1 MKKAFHA
8 GQFFQAIGEDFSTL
22 EKSERV
28 INADV
33 LDAWFNPSPK
43 VLEKIKNYLPF
54 VVRTSPPNYSE
65 GLVETISRFRGVPKQ
80 NILTGGGSSDL
91 IFTFFP
97 KMLEKNDKVIIL
109 DPMYGEYQHILENV
123 IGTNVIRFKLEKQN
137 GFQINTNLLIE
148 KINTDMPKMVV
159 LVNPNSPTGQYLPKE
174 EVFKILKSISRS
186 IFVVIDETYIEYVD
200 KNNSLEKEVLNF
212 ENLVIIKSM
221 SKVYALSGV
230 RVGYIIA
237 NEKIVDKLGNFI
249 PPWAVSLAGQ
259 VAGVEALKDEKY
271 YQEKYQET
279 HQLRKE
285 MTEELSK
292 IKSIKIYPSVAN
304 FFLIELL
311 DEKISA
317 EEIVQRLRKQNIYI
331 RNTDSMSS
339 QFENK
344 FLRIAVKNE
353 RVNKIIV
360 AALRK
365 ILYFF
370 ETIS

>member
-1 MKKAFHA
+1 
-8 GQFFQAIGEDFSTL
+8 
-22 EKSERV
+22 
-28 INADV
+28 
-33 LDAWFNPSPK
+33 
-43 VLEKIKNYLPF
+43 
-54 VVRTSPPNYSE
+54 
-65 GLVETISRFRGVPKQ
+65 
-80 NILTGGGSSDL
+80 
-91 IFTFFP
+91 
-97 KMLEKNDKVIIL
+97 
-109 DPMYGEYQHILENV
+109 
-123 IGTNVIRFKLEKQN
+123 
-137 GFQINTNLLIE
+137 
-148 KINTDMPKMVV
+148 
-159 LVNPNSPTGQYLPKE
+159 
-174 EVFKILKSISRS
+174 
-186 IFVVIDETYIEYVD
+186 
-200 KNNSLEKEVLNF
+200 
-212 ENLVIIKSM
+212 M